1 MENELAVYDE
11 FIQQLKQFQAS
22 DAELVFDVETPDG
35 EADCRA
41 YHKKLRKVWNRVNDL
56 RLDTSKIYREKVD
69 NINAEGNGILA
80 EIDAIANPRKAL
92 LDAKE
97 AKIQKEI
104 DAKAAAAEKETADIE
119 AKRIKDLEEREA
131 KAQAIIDA
139 DAQAKRDKKADAD
152 RVQREKQI
160 EFDKLAAVE
169 QAKAKA
175 EQDAKDAAKKVI
187 HDANELAKQV
197 AYDAAEAHKQAEQ
210 DKLDAIAEQKA
221 IAHQKEND
229 RIAKDLAEKNK
240 QDEIDRKEAER
251 VADVEHQTNIHLE
264 ITESLSGY
272 TRNAA
277 NADMLM
283 AAIVDGRVPHIQ
295 IVY

>member
-92 LDAKE
+92 LDTKE
-97 AKIQKEI
+97 ASIQAEI
-104 DAKAAAAEKETADIE
+104 DAI
-119 AKRIKDLEEREA
+119 
-131 KAQAIIDA
+131 
-139 DAQAKRDKKADAD
+139 
-152 RVQREKQI
+152 
-160 EFDKLAAVE
+160 AV
-169 QAKAKA
+169 A
-175 EQDAKDAAKKVI
+175 
-187 HDANELAKQV
+187 
-197 AYDAAEAHKQAEQ
+197 
-210 DKLDAIAEQKA
+210 
-221 IAHQKEND
+221 
-229 RIAKDLAEKNK
+229 
-240 QDEIDRKEAER
+240 
-251 VADVEHQTNIHLE
+251 ADVKHQTNIHLE

-283 AAIVDGRVPHIQ
+283 AAIVDGRVPHIK